1 MSTSRQSVKGSM
13 VPDPGA
19 RRVGVF
25 FGGISPEHEV
35 SIISALQAM
44 AALDPERWT
53 PVPVYVTKSGAW
65 WTGDALRDAEVFKRP
80 LTESDGA
87 FQVQPKPGAGRGL
100 VLEAS
105 ASPGWFARS
114 RRSVGVD
121 IVLPIMHGGAGE
133 DGSLQGL
140 FETLNVPYAGSGPLA
155 AALAMDKV
163 AAKRWAASYDI
174 PQARFEAFTETDWQG
189 KEEAVL
195 DHLLSAV
202 GLPCIVKPSR
212 LGSSIGIS
220 RASTRAEL
228 DAAVEEALRYDS
240 SVVVEE
246 AVANLR
252 ELNCSVLGRKGSARA
267 SVLEEPLS
275 GEALL
280 SFQDK
285 YMRGGGGGKGDPG
298 VPLGK
303 SPAEGMASLDRQIPA
318 PVSEQMT
325 AEVRAL
331 AVRIF
336 EAFDCA
342 GVVRIDFLLDG
353 ATNRVLFNEIN
364 TMPGSLSFYLWEPSE
379 VPFAML
385 LTEVLEV
392 GLLTHREK
400 AGRIRSYDIN
410 LLSERDLGG
419 LKGSKG

>member
-1 MSTSRQSVKGSM
+1 MAASPQSVKGSM

-44 AALDPERWT
+44 AALDEERWT

-65 WTGDALRDAEVFKRP
+65 WTGDALREPAVFKRP
-80 LTESDGA
+80 MVESQGA
-87 FQVQPKPGAGRGL
+87 FRVHPMPGAGRGL

-105 ASPGWFARS
+105 APSAWYARS
-114 RRSVGVD
+114 RPAIIVD
-121 IVLPIMHGGAGE
+121 VVLPVMHGGAGE

-163 AAKRWAASYDI
+163 AAKRWAASHNI
-174 PQARFEAFTETDWQG
+174 PQARFEAFTEGEWQG
-189 KEEAVL
+189 NEEAVL
-195 DHLLSAV
+195 GHLMSTV

-220 RASTRAEL
+220 RAGTRHEL
-228 DAAVEEALRYDS
+228 DAAVEDALRYDS

-252 ELNCSVLGRKGSARA
+252 ELNCSVLGRTGSARA

-280 SFQDK
+280 SFRDK
-285 YMRGGGGGKGDPG
+285 YMRGGGGKGQPG

-303 SPAEGMASLDRQIPA
+303 AQAAGMASLDRQIPA
-318 PVSEQMT
+318 HLPGEMT
-325 AEVRAL
+325 DEVRAL

-336 EAFDCA
+336 EAFDCE
-342 GVVRIDFLLDG
+342 GVVRIDFLMDG
-353 ATNRVLFNEIN
+353 TTGRVLFNEIN
-364 TMPGSLSFYLWEPSE
+364 TMPGSLSFYLWEPSG
-379 VPFAML
+379 VPFATL
-385 LTEVLEV
+385 LTEVIEA
-392 GLLTHREK
+392 GLVRHREK

-419 LKGSKG
+419 LKGAKG